1 MATMQELDEQTYEAE
16 VSQCVGVT
24 GYHHWFFLSALADA
38 LGCEF
43 RAFAVESGGER
54 LGAVPMLFRR
64 NGPVSTVNFLP
75 VGCIGP
81 VIRGEALR
89 AGRVG
94 ELLRGVQPALRRHRT
109 VAARWAFSPGLRL
122 SPEDLDIPKYG
133 AFEWENFVTPAS
145 KSVDD
150 VWKSMSTGR
159 RQSVRQTEKRGVTV
173 SDSLPEEITDW
184 FPGQMTALYDREGA
198 IPAYTLPVVQAM
210 TQRLVGHPRML
221 WRTAKGED
229 GTLYGMTASI
239 IGEDRL
245 WGWQIVG
252 PSVRSM
258 SPHTLLHWDSI
269 KWSRDRELAYD
280 MGGVPSDGVRV
291 IKHSLGGESEKA
303 VGLFRFRPSAVY
315 KTAAALREWG
325 PVRDNWVRMRRII
338 GDSVGG

>member
-1 MATMQELDEQTYEAE
+1 MVAIRELDNEQAYEAE

-38 LGCEF
+38 LGYEF
-43 RAFAVESGGER
+43 RAFAVDSGAER
-54 LGAVPMLFRR
+54 LGVAPVLFRR
-64 NGPVSTVNFLP
+64 NGPVSTANFLP

-81 VIRGEALR
+81 VVRGEALR

-94 ELLRGVQPALRRHRT
+94 ELFRGVEPVLRRNLT

-122 SPEDLDIPKYG
+122 DTEDLAISKYE
-133 AFEWENFVTPAS
+133 AFQWENFVVPAA

-150 VWKSMSTGR
+150 IWKSMSTGR
-159 RQSVRQTEKRGVTV
+159 RQSVRQTEKRGVAV
-173 SDSLPEEITDW
+173 ADSLAEEITDW
-184 FPGQMTALYDREGA
+184 FPGQTSALYEREGR
-198 IPAYTLPVVQAM
+198 IPAYNLAVVQSLA
-210 TQRLVGHPRML
+210 QRLASHPRML

-229 GTLYGMTASI
+229 GTIYGMTASI
-239 IGEDRL
+239 IGDDRL

-269 KWSRDRELAYD
+269 KWSRGRELGYD

-291 IKHSLGGESEKA
+291 MKHSLGAESETA
-303 VGLFRFRPSAVY
+303 VGFFRFRPSVAY
-315 KTAAALREWG
+315 KAATALRNWG
-325 PVRDNWVRMRRII
+325 PVRDNWVRMRRFI
-338 GDSVGG
+338 GD

>member
-1 MATMQELDEQTYEAE
+1 MVTIRELGDEQTYEAE

-38 LGCEF
+38 LNYRF
-43 RAFAVESGGER
+43 RAFAVDSGGER
-54 LGAVPMLFRR
+54 LGVVPVVFRR
-64 NGPVSTVNFLP
+64 SGPVSMANFLP

-89 AGRVG
+89 AGRIG
-94 ELLRGVQPALRRHRT
+94 ELLRGMDPVLRRHRT
-109 VAARWAFSPGLRL
+109 VAARWAFSPGLHL
-122 SPEDLDIPKYG
+122 NPEDLAIPKYE
-133 AFEWENFVTPAS
+133 AFTWENFVMSAA

-150 VWKSMSTGR
+150 IWKSMSTGR
-159 RQSVRQTEKRGVTV
+159 RQSVRQTEKRGVVVT
-173 SDSLPEEITDW
+173 DSLAEEISDW
-184 FPGQMTALYDREGA
+184 FPGQMSALYEREGR
-198 IPAYTLPVVQAM
+198 IPAYSLAVVQSL
-210 TQRLVGHPRML
+210 TRRLAAHPRML

-239 IGEDRL
+239 IGDDRL

-252 PSVRSM
+252 PPVRSM

-269 KWSRDRELAYD
+269 KWSRERELAYD

-291 IKHSLGGESEKA
+291 MKHSLGAEPETASGF
-303 VGLFRFRPSAVY
+303 FRFRPSAAY
-315 KTAAALREWG
+315 KAATKLRDWG

-338 GDSVGG
+338 GD

>member
-1 MATMQELDEQTYEAE
+1 MATTICELDDEQTYEAE
-16 VSQCVGVT
+16 VSECVGVS

-38 LGCEF
+38 LGLKF
-43 RAFAVESGGER
+43 RAFAVDSGGER
-54 LGAVPMLFRR
+54 LGVVPLLFRR
-64 NGPVSTVNFLP
+64 SGLVSTVNFLP

-94 ELLRGVQPALRRHRT
+94 DLLRGAEPVLRSHRT
-109 VAARWAFSPGLRL
+109 VAARWAFSPGLHL
-122 SPEDLDIPKYG
+122 SPGDLVFPKYE
-133 AFEWENFVTPAS
+133 AFEWENFVMPAA
-145 KSVDD
+145 KSVEDI
-150 VWKSMSTGR
+150 WKSMSTGR

-173 SDSLPEEITDW
+173 TDSSAEEIAGW
-184 FPGQMTALYDREGA
+184 FPGQMSDLYEREGR
-198 IPAYTLPVVQAM
+198 IPAYNLAVVQSL
-210 TQRLVGHPRML
+210 TQRLAGHPRML

-229 GTLYGMTASI
+229 DTIYGMTASI

-269 KWSRDRELAYD
+269 KWSRTRELAYD

-291 IKHSLGGESEKA
+291 MKGSLGAEAERVAG
-303 VGLFRFRPSAVY
+303 VFRFRPSAAY
-315 KTAAALREWG
+315 KAAAALREWG

-338 GDSVGG
+338 GD

>member
-1 MATMQELDEQTYEAE
+1 MATLVELNDERAYEAE
-16 VSQCVGVT
+16 ISQCVGVT
-24 GYHHWFFLSALADA
+24 GYHHWFFLSALAEA
-38 LGCEF
+38 LDLEF
-43 RAFAVESGGER
+43 RAFAVDSDGAR

-64 NGPVSTVNFLP
+64 SGPVSMVNFLP

-81 VIRGEALR
+81 VLRGEALR
-89 AGRVG
+89 AGRMG
-94 ELLRGVQPALRRHRT
+94 ELLLGLEPVLLRHRA

-122 SPEDLDIPKYG
+122 NPTELAFPKFE
-133 AFEWENFVTPAS
+133 AFEWENFVMPAAM
-145 KSVDD
+145 SVDD

-159 RQSVRQTEKRGVTV
+159 RQSVRQTEKRGVLVT
-173 SDSLPEEITDW
+173 DSSVEEITGW
-184 FPGQMTALYDREGA
+184 FPEQMAELYKREGR
-198 IPAYTLPVVQAM
+198 IPAYRLPVVRTLAE
-210 TQRLVGHPRML
+210 RIADHPRML

-229 GTLYGMTASI
+229 GTIYGMTASV

-269 KWSRDRELAYD
+269 KWSREQELAYD

-291 IKHSLGGESEKA
+291 MKHSLGADAETA
-303 VGLFRFRPSAVY
+303 VGVFRFRPSAAY
-315 KTAAALREWG
+315 KAAQTLRKWG

-338 GDSVGG
+338 GD

>member
-1 MATMQELDEQTYEAE
+1 MATIIELADEQAYESE
-16 VSQCVGVT
+16 VSQCVGMT

-38 LGCEF
+38 LGLDF
-43 RAFAVESGGER
+43 RAFAIDSGGER
-54 LGAVPMLFRR
+54 LGVVPLLFRR
-64 NGPVSTVNFLP
+64 SGPVSMANFLP

-81 VIRGEALR
+81 LIRGEALR
-89 AGRVG
+89 AGRIG
-94 ELLRGVQPALRRHRT
+94 ELLIGTDAVLLRHRT
-109 VAARWAFSPGLRL
+109 VAARLAFAPGLSL
-122 SPEDLDIPKYG
+122 SREDLAIRKYE
-133 AFEWENFVTPAS
+133 AFEWENFVMPAA

-150 VWKSMSTGR
+150 IWKSMSTGR

-173 SDSLPEEITDW
+173 ADSLPEEITEW
-184 FPGQMTALYDREGA
+184 FPGEMSSLYEREGR
-198 IPAYTLPVVQAM
+198 ILAYSLAVVQSMA
-210 TQRLVGHPRML
+210 QRLAGHPRML

-239 IGEDRL
+239 VGEDRL

-269 KWSRDRELAYD
+269 KWSRAKELAYD

-291 IKHSLGGESEKA
+291 MKHSLGADAETA
-303 VGLFRFRPSAVY
+303 VGVFRFRPSAAY
-315 KTAAALREWG
+315 KAAQTLRKWG

-338 GDSVGG
+338 GD

>member
-1 MATMQELDEQTYEAE
+1 MATIFEIDDEKAYEAE
-16 VSQCVGVT
+16 IGECVGVT
-24 GYHHWFFLSALADA
+24 GYHHWFFLSTLADA
-38 LGCEF
+38 LGFEF
-43 RAFAVESGGER
+43 RAYAVDSGGER
-54 LGAVPMLFRR
+54 LGVVPLLFRR
-64 NGPVSTVNFLP
+64 SGPVSTVNFLP

-94 ELLRGVQPALRRHRT
+94 ELLRGAEPVLRRHRA
-109 VAARWAFSPGLRL
+109 VAARWAFAPGLYV
-122 SPEDLDIPKYG
+122 SPENLAIPKYQ
-133 AFEWENFVTPAS
+133 AFEWENFVMPAA

-150 VWKSMSTGR
+150 IWKSMSTGR

-173 SDSLPEEITDW
+173 SDSLPEEIADW
-184 FPGQMTALYDREGA
+184 FPGQMSELYEKEGR
-198 IPAYTLPVVQAM
+198 IPAYNLAVVRTLAG
-210 TQRLVGHPRML
+210 RLAEHPRML

-239 IGEDRL
+239 IGDDRL

-269 KWSRDRELAYD
+269 KWSRTRELAYD

-291 IKHSLGGESEKA
+291 MKHSLGAEPETA
-303 VGLFRFRPSAVY
+303 VGVFRFRPSAVY

-338 GDSVGG
+338 GD

>member
-1 MATMQELDEQTYEAE
+1 MATIFELHDEQTYEAE

-38 LGCEF
+38 LHYEF
-43 RAFAVESGGER
+43 RAFAVDSDGER
-54 LGAVPMLFRR
+54 LGVVPLLFRR
-64 NGPVSTVNFLP
+64 SGPVSTVNFLP

-89 AGRVG
+89 AGRIG
-94 ELLRGVQPALRRHRT
+94 ELLRGTTPVLRRHRT
-109 VAARWAFSPGLRL
+109 VACRWAFSPGLHL
-122 SPEDLDIPKYG
+122 GPEQLAIPG
-133 AFEWENFVTPAS
+133 FQLFEWENFVMAAA

-150 VWKSMSTGR
+150 AWKSMSTGR
-159 RQSVRQTEKRGVTV
+159 RQSIRQTEKRGVV
-173 SDSLPEEITDW
+173 VEDSSAEEISQW
-184 FPGQMTALYDREGA
+184 FPGQMSALYEREGR
-198 IPAYTLPVVQAM
+198 IPAYNLAVVQSLAR
-210 TQRLVGHPRML
+210 RLAAHPRML

-239 IGEDRL
+239 VGDDRL

-269 KWSRDRELAYD
+269 KWSRARELAYD
-280 MGGVPSDGVRV
+280 MGGVPSEGVRI
-291 IKHSLGGESEKA
+291 IKHSLGAEAETA
-303 VGLFRFRPSAVY
+303 VGVFRFHPGAAY
-315 KTAAALREWG
+315 KAASALRNWG

-338 GDSVGG
+338 GD

>member
-1 MATMQELDEQTYEAE
+1 MATVSELNNEHTYEAE
-16 VSQCVGVT
+16 VGQCVGVT

-38 LGCEF
+38 LGLKF
-43 RAFAVESGGER
+43 RAFAVDSGGER
-54 LGAVPMLFRR
+54 LGLVPLLFRR
-64 NGPVSTVNFLP
+64 SGPVSTVNFLP

-89 AGRVG
+89 AGRIG
-94 ELLRGVQPALRRHRT
+94 ELLRGAEPVLRGTGR
-109 VAARWAFSPGLRL
+109 SPPGGPSPPGSPL
-122 SPEDLDIPKYG
+122 SLGDLAIPRYE
-133 AFEWENFVTPAS
+133 AFEWENFVMPAA

-150 VWKSMSTGR
+150 IWKSMSTGR

-173 SDSLPEEITDW
+173 GDSTEEEITGW
-184 FPGQMTALYDREGA
+184 FPGEMSTLYEREGR
-198 IPAYTLPVVQAM
+198 IPAYSLAVVQSLAR
-210 TQRLVGHPRML
+210 RLAAHPRML

-269 KWSRDRELAYD
+269 KWSRARELAYD

-291 IKHSLGGESEKA
+291 MKHSLGAEAETAAG
-303 VGLFRFRPSAVY
+303 VFRFRPSAAY

-338 GDSVGG
+338 GD